1 MKKSEDSPQQL
12 NPMRRVL
19 ANFWILIR
27 GRGAAAIM
35 AFGATALM
43 ARSLGPAEFGMV
55 VLIHTYAMLIRALL
69 DFGSVDAIVRFGVP
83 AHDAGD
89 SHALGRLIKVC
100 RRIDKQASITAA
112 LLALAVAPFAGPSIG
127 MDNNHVMLLMAYSV
141 VLITTGTGTAS
152 GILRLYDRF
161 DILGRQM
168 TISPTIRFMGVVI
181 AWWLSAPI
189 QVFVAIWAS
198 GYAAENFYLMWHAK
212 HKYNTHIKEAL
223 AGVSVK
229 DAKLSDCDGLRH
241 FLWVTYWQSN
251 LDILPKHIT
260 TVLVGYLLG
269 PAEAGLLRLAREL
282 SSMLSKPAILIRQ
295 VIFVDLTRNWNQ
307 GNQAFDVIAYRTA
320 LLGGA
325 LGSLFVLT
333 SYFFGEHL
341 LATLLGQQ
349 FVAAKSIL
357 TLMLLAAT
365 LDLTASP
372 LRSALYAMG
381 YAAKAMG
388 LYVVS
393 TSIYLFLFVVLTAKM
408 GLIGAG
414 LAASVAAALPLIG
427 MLVLIHGNRQ
437 DSPKS

>member
-1 MKKSEDSPQQL
+1 M
-12 NPMRRVL
+12 
-19 ANFWILIR
+19 
-27 GRGAAAIM
+27 
-35 AFGATALM
+35 
-43 ARSLGPAEFGMV
+43 
-55 VLIHTYAMLIRALL
+55 
-69 DFGSVDAIVRFGVP
+69 
-83 AHDAGD
+83 
-89 SHALGRLIKVC
+89 
-100 RRIDKQASITAA
+100 
-112 LLALAVAPFAGPSIG
+112 G
-127 MDNNHVMLLMAYSV
+127 MDNQHVMLLMAYSV

-381 YAAKAMG
+381 YAAKAMR

-393 TSIYLFLFVVLTAKM
+393 TTMYLGLFVVLTKDM

-414 LAASVAAALPLIG
+414 VAASVAAALPLIG
-427 MLVLIHGNRQ
+427 MLVLIRGNRQ

>member
-1 MKKSEDSPQQL
+1 MNKSEDSSKNI
-12 NPMRRVL
+12 NPMNRVL

-55 VLIHTYAMLIRALL
+55 ILMQTYVLLIRALF
-69 DFGSVDAIVRFGVP
+69 DFGSVDAMVRFGVP
-83 AHDAGD
+83 AHDISD
-89 SHALGRLIKVC
+89 KHSLGRLIKLC
-100 RRIDKQASITAA
+100 RRIDKQASIAA
-112 LLALAVAPFAGPSIG
+112 TLLAFILAPFAGPSMG
-127 MDNNHVMLLMAYSV
+127 LNNLQVMILMGYSL
-141 VLITTGTGTAS
+141 VLVTSRTGTAA

-161 DILGRQM
+161 DILGKQM
-168 TISPTIRFMGVVI
+168 TIAPTIRFLGVAI
-181 AWWLSAPI
+181 AWWLNASI
-189 QVFVAIWAS
+189 LVFAVIWAS
-198 GYAAENFYLMWHAK
+198 AYAAENVYMLWHAR
-212 HKYNTHIKEAL
+212 HKYNTHIKQEL
-223 AGVSVK
+223 AGARFK
-229 DAKLSDCDGLRH
+229 DAKLSDFNGLQN
-241 FLWVTYWQSN
+241 FLWVSYWQSN
-251 LDILPKHIT
+251 LDVLPKHIT

-282 SSMLSKPAILIRQ
+282 SSVLAKPAILIRQ

-320 LLGGA
+320 LFGGVLG
-325 LGSLFVLT
+325 LLFVVT
-333 SYFFGEHL
+333 SYFFGEPL

-349 FVAAKSIL
+349 FVAAESVL

-365 LDLTASP
+365 LDLSSSS

-381 YAAKAMG
+381 YAAKVMR

-393 TSIYLFLFVVLTAKM
+393 TSIYLILFIVLTSQF

-414 LAASVAAALPLIG
+414 VAASIAAALPLIV
-427 MLVLIHGNRQ
+427 MLVIIRGNKRF
-437 DSPKS
+437 

>member
-112 LLALAVAPFAGPSIG
+112 LLALAVAPFAGPSMG

-357 TLMLLAAT
+357 TFMLLAAT

>member
-112 LLALAVAPFAGPSIG
+112 LLALTVAPFAGPSMG

-223 AGVSVK
+223 AGVNIK
-229 DAKLSDCDGLRH
+229 DAKLSDFDGLRH

-357 TLMLLAAT
+357 TFMLLAAT

>member
-1 MKKSEDSPQQL
+1 MNKSEDSLKQL

-19 ANFWILIR
+19 ANFWILVR

-43 ARSLGPAEFGMV
+43 ARSLGPAEFGLV
-55 VLIHTYAMLIRALL
+55 VLMHTYAMLIRALL
-69 DFGSVDAIVRFGVP
+69 DFDSVDAVVRYGVP
-83 AHDAGD
+83 AHDESD
-89 SHALGRLIKVC
+89 SHLLGRLMKVC
-100 RRIDKQASITAA
+100 LRIDRQTCIAA
-112 LLALAVAPFAGPSIG
+112 TLLALIVAPFAGPSMG
-127 MDNNHVMLLMAYSV
+127 MDKHHVMLLMAYSL
-141 VLITTGTGTAS
+141 VLITTGTGTAT

-168 TISPTIRFMGVVI
+168 TIAPTIRFIGVVI
-181 AWWLSAPI
+181 AWWSSAPI
-189 QVFVAIWAS
+189 QVFVAIWAT

-223 AGVSVK
+223 AGVNIK
-229 DAKLSDCDGLRH
+229 DAKLSDFDGLRH

-320 LLGGA
+320 LLGGL
-325 LGSLFVLT
+325 LGMLFVVI
-333 SYFFGEHL
+333 SYFFGEYL
-341 LATLLGQQ
+341 LAALLGQQ
-349 FVAAKSIL
+349 FVAAKSVL

-365 LDLTASP
+365 LDLAASP

-381 YAAKAMG
+381 YAARAMR

-393 TSIYLFLFVVLTAKM
+393 TTMYLGLFVVLTKSM

-414 LAASVAAALPLIG
+414 VAASVAAAVPLIG
-427 MLVLIHGNRQ
+427 MLMLIRGNRP
-437 DSPKS
+437 DNSKN